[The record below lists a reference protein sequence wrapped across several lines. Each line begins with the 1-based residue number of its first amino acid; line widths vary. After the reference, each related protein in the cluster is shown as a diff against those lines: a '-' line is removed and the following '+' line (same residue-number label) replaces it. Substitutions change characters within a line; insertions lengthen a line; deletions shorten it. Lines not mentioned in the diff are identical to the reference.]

1 MKEEF
6 LHFVWMYELFN
17 KNDLHTVSGEEI
29 EIVHPGQH
37 NSDAGPDFFNAKVKI
52 DGILWVGNV
61 EIHIFSSDWQKH
73 GHNKDKAY
81 DNVILHV
88 VFKDD
93 RVVTRSSGDPI
104 PAMELTFRDR
114 LYENYEI
121 LLLNRQ
127 WIPCK
132 NQIFKVDPFFIK
144 QWLHKLSVE
153 RIESKTSDIRQML
166 LQNNQNWEESFYQ
179 ALAGSF
185 GFKKNSEPFRFLA
198 RSLPL
203 KYLGKHKDNLLQI
216 EAMLFGQAGF
226 LQTAFPVDEYQGKL
240 KKEYEFLQKKF
251 SLKPLGEHLWKF
263 MRLRP
268 SNFPT
273 IRIAQ
278 FAMLIYHSSH
288 LFSKIIQAK
297 DPDIIKDL
305 FRIKASGYW
314 DEHYRFGK
322 KSTKR
327 EKRTGETGIN
337 NILINTVVPFL
348 FLYGKSK
355 GTADLSERAIDI
367 LESLPPEDNSIIIKW
382 RKLGI
387 KAENAFDSQALLQL
401 KNVYCDQKKCLN
413 CQIGNQLILQNSNEE

>member
-6 LHFVWMYELFN
+6 LHFIWMYELFN
-17 KNDLHTVSGEEI
+17 KNDLHAKSGEKI
-29 EIVHPGQH
+29 EIMYPGQH
-37 NSDAGPDFFNAKVKI
+37 NSDAGPDFINAKVKI
-52 DGILWVGNV
+52 DGTLWVGNV
-61 EIHIFSSDWQKH
+61 EIHILSSDWQKH
-73 GHNKDKAY
+73 GHNNDKAY

-93 RVVTRSSGDPI
+93 RIVTRSNGDPI
-104 PAMELTFRDR
+104 PAMELTFRDK
-114 LYENYEI
+114 LYENYET
-121 LLLNRQ
+121 LLLSRQ
-127 WIPCK
+127 WIPC
-132 NQIFKVDPFFIK
+132 NDHIFRVDPFFIK
-144 QWLHKLSVE
+144 QWLFKLSVE
-153 RIESKTSDIRQML
+153 RIESKTSDIQQML
-166 LQNNQNWEESFYQ
+166 LQNKQSWEESFYQ

-226 LQTAFPVDEYQGKL
+226 LQTAFPVDEYQSKL

-278 FAMLIYHSSH
+278 FSMLIHHSSF
-288 LFSKIIQAK
+288 LFSKIIQTK
-297 DPDIIKDL
+297 DPGIIKDF
-305 FRIKASGYW
+305 FRITASEYW
-314 DEHYRFGK
+314 DVHYRFGK

-327 EKRTGETGIN
+327 VKKIGETGIN
-337 NILINTVVPFL
+337 NILINTAAPFI

-355 GTADLSERAIDI
+355 GITALSEQAIDI

-387 KAENAFDSQALLQL
+387 KAENASDSQALLQL
-401 KNVYCDQKKCLN
+401 KNVYCNQKKCLN